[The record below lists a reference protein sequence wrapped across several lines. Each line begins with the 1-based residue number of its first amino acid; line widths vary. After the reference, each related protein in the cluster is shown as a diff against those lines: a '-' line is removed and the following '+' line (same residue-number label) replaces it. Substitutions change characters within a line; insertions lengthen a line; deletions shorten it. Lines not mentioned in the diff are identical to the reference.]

1 VSAVFGVVVKVPAA
15 GEFGNL
21 ALTGD
26 VYVDAQA
33 FGGSYDDAATP
44 MVEVVPDLFLWLRHP
59 VFKLGELLVMEDG
72 ERDQFGRKP
81 SKWSVTVDEF
91 HDVYE
96 AVARVHELR
105 AEHGGSLP

>member
-1 VSAVFGVVVKVPAA
+1 MTAVFGVVVAVPGA

-21 ALTGD
+21 AMTTD

-33 FGGSYDDAATP
+33 FGGGYDDPAKP
-44 MVEVVPDLFLWLRHP
+44 LHEVVPDLLLWARHP
-59 VFKLGELLVMEDG
+59 VFKLGELLVMPDG

-91 HDVYE
+91 DDVGLALLRLE
-96 AVARVHELR
+96 ELR
-105 AEHGGSLP
+105 ASVEGGYL